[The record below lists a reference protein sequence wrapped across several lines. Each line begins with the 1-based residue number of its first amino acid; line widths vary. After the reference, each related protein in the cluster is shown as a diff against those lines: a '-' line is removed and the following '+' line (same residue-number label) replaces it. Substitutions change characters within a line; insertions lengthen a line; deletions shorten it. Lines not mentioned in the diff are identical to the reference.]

1 MKSLS
6 TYLFIVAV
14 FVAFGG
20 TAYAQTGRITVEVYG
35 IDEIKG
41 HMVIALYNRA
51 EDFPEVDKEYIVVR
65 IKITGK
71 SVTHTFSDIPGG
83 DYAIAVYHDSNDSGE
98 IDTNFLG
105 IPQEG
110 YGFSRDAPVIFSA
123 PDFEDASFKL
133 IDHSTVNIHL
143 RY

>member
-1 MKSLS
+1 MKTMVPYIILA
-6 TYLFIVAV
+6 AV
-14 FVAFGG
+14 FLASAG
-20 TAYAQTGRITVEVYG
+20 TIYAQAGRITVEVSG

-51 EDFPEVDKEYIVVR
+51 EDFPEVGKEYIVIR
-65 IKITGK
+65 KKITGK
-71 SVTHTFSDIPGG
+71 SVIHTFSNIPGG
-83 DYAIAVYHDSNDSGE
+83 NYAIAVYHDSDDSGE
-98 IDTNFLG
+98 INTNFLG

-133 IDHSTVNIHL
+133 IDHSTVKIQL